1 MRSINVI
8 PLTLLAILVLA
19 VSLAC
24 SSTGSP
30 ATDSQPAPVESQAPM
45 SATAAPEPGVSEA
58 TPETSAPPQS
68 APETPMAGSV
78 AETPTG
84 SPTEESTEPPTLDPT
99 PTAAPPIT
107 QVGTGVGDS
116 APEFALQLTQ
126 GQQISSSEL
135 LATGRPVFMMYFAT
149 W

>member
-1 MRSINVI
+1 MRNMNII
-8 PLTLLAILVLA
+8 PMTLLAILMLA

-45 SATAAPEPGVSEA
+45 SATAAPDGVSEA
-58 TPETSAPPQS
+58 NRTR
-68 APETPMAGSV
+68 SV
-78 AETPTG
+78 AETPTDI
-84 SPTEESTEPPTLDPT
+84 PTIESTEPPALDPT
-99 PTAAPPIT
+99 PTAAPPIAR
-107 QVGTGVGDS
+107 VGTGVGDS

-135 LATGRPVFMMYFAT
+135 LATGRPAFMMYFAT

>member
-30 ATDSQPAPVESQAPM
+30 ATDSQPAPVESQAPIP
-45 SATAAPEPGVSEA
+45 ATAAPEPGASEA
-58 TPETSAPPQS
+58 TPETPTAPPS
-68 APETPMAGSV
+68 ALETPTPGSV
-78 AETPTG
+78 DETPTG
-84 SPTEESTEPPTLDPT
+84 NPTEESTAPPTLDPT
-99 PTAAPPIT
+99 PTAAPPIAR
-107 QVGTGVGDS
+107 VGTGVGDS

-126 GQQISSSEL
+126 GQQILSSEL